1 MNKLVLQRI
10 LVNRYKG
17 LTVKLTSKNIYYY
30 HNNKLVG
37 IYDLTKNTG
46 VML

>member
-10 LVNRYKG
+10 LFNRYKG

-30 HNNKLVG
+30 HKNKLVG
-37 IYDLTKNTG
+37 IYDLSKNTG
-46 VML
+46 VIL